1 MRINI
6 NRLSKLAGL
15 PTSNQSK
22 RSLYEGKKHKEEEQ
36 DEGMRDEGMRDEGM
50 RDEGM
55 RDEGMYEMDDMH
67 EDEMDEGMYEEDDG
81 HGEAD
86 EGMYEDD
93 MEEMIDVDEKMLVQ
107 ELRRA
112 KRIMQENK
120 KRARLNES
128 RRQRRE
134 QRIFEA
140 QLRRLI
146 DEEVQNVFDEMNY
159 SNGWVYG
166 KEKPRRSKTG
176 YTHQGS
182 FLPGIGFK
190 R

>member
-22 RSLYEGKKHKEEEQ
+22 RSLYEGKKHKEEEL
-36 DEGMRDEGMRDEGM
+36 E
-50 RDEGM
+50 
-55 RDEGMYEMDDMH
+55 EGMYEMDHME
-67 EDEMDEGMYEEDDG
+67 EDEMYEGMYEDDDG

-93 MEEMIDVDEKMLVQ
+93 MEEMIDVDETMLVQ

-112 KRIMQENK
+112 KRIMKENK
-120 KRARLNES
+120 KRASLNES
-128 RRQRRE
+128 RKQRRK

-140 QLRRLI
+140 QLKRLI

-166 KEKPRRSKTG
+166 KEKPSRSKTG